1 MVRIRAIVF
10 DVGGT
15 LIYPADP
22 VGETY
27 ARFALAQGVKLQ
39 PEATTVTFRQA
50 MKACSPRAKGAV
62 PADGNDRAWWKQ
74 VVRRSMA
81 PQVFASPQA
90 FAESSAFEA
99 FFEEVYLYFAKPEAW
114 GIYPEVL
121 EVLEALRDRAI
132 DLVVLSNWD
141 ARLHAVLDGSG
152 LGEFLPRRFIS
163 AELGWEK
170 PDPAIYRHV
179 AEILRLPPSALLSVG
194 DDPRN
199 DVEGPRKAGWQ
210 AVQIE
215 RPKRDLWTAVRAVT
229 GR

>member
-27 ARFALAQGVKLQ
+27 ARFARPHGVKLQ
-39 PEATTVTFRQA
+39 AEATTTAFREA
-50 MKACSPRAKGAV
+50 MKSSAPRAKESI
-62 PADGNDRAWWKQ
+62 PTDGDDRAWWKQ
-74 VVRRSMA
+74 VVTRSM
-81 PQVFASPQA
+81 PDQA
-90 FAESSAFEA
+90 FVESASFET
-99 FFEEVYLYFAKPEAW
+99 FFEEVYLHFAKPEAW
-114 GIYPEVL
+114 GIYPEAL

-141 ARLHAVLDGSG
+141 ARLHTVLDGSG
-152 LGEFLPRRFIS
+152 LGEYLPQRFIS

-170 PDPAIYRHV
+170 PDQAIYRHV
-179 AEILRLPPSALLSVG
+179 AEILRVPPTALLSVG
-194 DDPRN
+194 DDPKN
-199 DVEGPRKAGWQ
+199 DVEGPKKAGWR

-215 RPKRDLWTAVRAVT
+215 RPKRDLWSAVRAVT

>member
-1 MVRIRAIVF
+1 MVRTRAIVF
-10 DVGGT
+10 DMGGT

-22 VGETY
+22 GGETS

-39 PEATTVTFRQA
+39 PEATTVTFGQA

-62 PADGNDRAWWKQ
+62 PTDGNDRAWWKQ

-81 PQVFASPQA
+81 PQVFVSPEA
-90 FAESSAFEA
+90 FTDAAFDA
-99 FFEEVYLYFAKPEAW
+99 FFEEVYLHFTKPEAW
-114 GIYPEVL
+114 GIYPEVM
-121 EVLEALRDRAI
+121 EVLEALRDRAV

-152 LGEFLPRRFIS
+152 LGEYLPQRFIS

-179 AEILRLPPSALLSVG
+179 AEILRLAPTALLSVG

-210 AVQIE
+210 AMQIE
-215 RPKRDLWTAVRAVT
+215 RPKRDLWTVVRAVT